1 MVTSW
6 RSAMNSLPQNPA
18 PVFATTRWTVVLQ
31 AGRNESPEAGS
42 ALAELCRVYW
52 YPLYAYVR
60 RLGHDVHNAQDLT
73 QGFFERLLQKNYLE
87 LADPRR
93 GKFRWFLL
101 TAFKC
106 FLANEWDRSRT
117 LKRGGGR
124 EIIPLDALTA
134 EQRYALEPA
143 DTLTADQL
151 YDRRWA
157 LDLLA
162 RVREQLRAEYAGKAG
177 RFEEIE
183 RYLPGGEAPPGY
195 ADTAAKLALSE
206 EAVRQDVHRLRK
218 RYGELLRAEIASTVA
233 QPDEVDEE
241 IGYLIDIIFRR

>member
-1 MVTSW
+1 
-6 RSAMNSLPQNPA
+6 MNSLPYNAA
-18 PVFATTRWTVVLQ
+18 PVFATTHWTVVLQ
-31 AGRNESPEAGS
+31 AGRNDSPEAGS

-73 QGFFERLLQKNYLE
+73 QGFFERLLEKNYLE

-106 FLANEWDRSRT
+106 FLANEWDRGRT
-117 LKRGGGR
+117 LKRGGGK

-162 RVREQLRAEYAGKAG
+162 RVRKQLRDRYAGKSD
-177 RFEEIE
+177 RFERLEQ
-183 RYLPGGEAPPGY
+183 YLPGGDPPPEY
-195 ADTAAKLALSE
+195 AETAAALKLSE
-206 EAVRQDVHRLRK
+206 DAVRQEAHRLRK

-233 QPDEVDEE
+233 QPDEIDEE
-241 IGYLIDIIFRR
+241 IGYLIDVIFRR